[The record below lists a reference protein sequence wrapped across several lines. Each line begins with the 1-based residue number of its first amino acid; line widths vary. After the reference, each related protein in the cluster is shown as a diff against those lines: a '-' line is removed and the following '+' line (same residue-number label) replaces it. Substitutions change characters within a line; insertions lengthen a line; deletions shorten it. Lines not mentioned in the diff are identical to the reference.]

1 MSHLDLSD
9 IEALGSGLLD
19 LTDEMQYS
27 GDLVNSDSR
36 DAFLH
41 KSELREIKICIKFHP
56 EAGRDF
62 ANENSTFGR
71 IVESQRGFCKY

>member
-36 DAFLH
+36 VAFLH
-41 KSELREIKICIKFHP
+41 KSELREIKIVSNSILRPVGILQIKTQHL
-56 EAGRDF
+56 
-62 ANENSTFGR
+62 
-71 IVESQRGFCKY
+71 VE